1 MLADVL
7 SIGSSENRMSGPS
20 SVEGPSITDK
30 RQLVEYHEA
39 GNKPPSA
46 WRVGTEHE
54 KFVFHR
60 KDLSRVAYEGPD
72 GIGALLQGMTRFGWK
87 PVLEKGNIIAL
98 SNDSQCSITLEP
110 GGQFELS
117 GAPLETLHQ
126 TCEEVHE
133 HLRQVREVCDEL
145 GLGMI
150 GLGFD
155 PKSRRDEVPWMP
167 KGRYRIM
174 RDYMPKKGRL
184 GLDMM
189 LRTCTVQANLDYQS
203 EADMVKKFRASLA
216 LQPLTVALFANSP
229 FVEGRPSGH
238 QSYRSL
244 VWTDTDPDRCGT
256 LPFVFE
262 DGFGF
267 ERYVDYMLDMPMY
280 FVYRHGTYIDASGQ
294 SFRDFMAGKLPALPG
309 ELPLIGDWADHLTT
323 AFPEVR
329 LKTYIEM
336 RGADGGPWRRLCA
349 LPALWVGLL
358 YDSTALDAAYELVA
372 DWTPE
377 ERDAMRRDV
386 PLLGLDTPHR
396 SRTFRDIALEML
408 EIAREGLHRRAR
420 RDLCGEDETHY
431 LDTLFSIAGAGR
443 TPAQELLEDYQSRWG
458 GRIEPVYTEQAY

>member
-1 MLADVL
+1 
-7 SIGSSENRMSGPS
+7 MSGPS
-20 SVEGPSITDK
+20 SLQGPPITDK
-30 RQLVEYHEA
+30 RQLVEYHES
-39 GNKPPSA
+39 GGKPPEA
-46 WRVGTEHE
+46 WRIGTEHE
-54 KFVFHR
+54 KFVFR
-60 KDLSRVAYEGPD
+60 RADLRRVPYDGPD
-72 GIGALLQGMTRFGWK
+72 GIGALLRAMTRFGWE
-87 PVLEKGNIIAL
+87 PVLEKGNVIAL
-98 SNDSQCSITLEP
+98 SNDSRCSITLEP

-155 PKSRRDEVPWMP
+155 PVSRRDEVPWMP

-174 RDYMPKKGRL
+174 GAYMPKKGRL

-189 LRTCTVQANLDYQS
+189 LRTCTVQTNLDYRS
-203 EADMVKKFRASLA
+203 EADMVRKFRASLA
-216 LQPLTVALFANSP
+216 LQPVAVALFANSP
-229 FVEGRPSGH
+229 FVEGKPSSYL
-238 QSYRSL
+238 SYRSL

-267 ERYVDYMLDMPMY
+267 ERYVDYLLDMPMY
-280 FVYRHGTYIDASGQ
+280 FVYRDGTYIDASGQ

-309 ELPLIGDWADHLTT
+309 EVPLIGDWADHMTT

-329 LKTYIEM
+329 LKTYLEM

-358 YDSTALDAAYELVA
+358 YDDTALDAACDLVA
-372 DWTPE
+372 DWTEE
-377 ERDAMRRDV
+377 ERERMRRDV
-386 PLLGLDTPHR
+386 PRLGLETPHR
-396 SRTFRDIALEML
+396 SRKLRDIALEVL

-420 RDLCGEDETHY
+420 RDPCGEDETHH
-431 LDTLFSIAGAGR
+431 LDALFTIAGGGR
-443 TPAQELLEDYQSRWG
+443 TPAEELVEDFNTRWN
-458 GRIEPVYTEQAY
+458 GRIEPIFAERAY